1 MNSKYFGNA
10 LDLFKFDLLTYLAT
24 VDTLDILY
32 VGMITKPQPK
42 ELDPKYLIYEIGNK
56 NEKLRLFLEERFTK
70 KPNSDVHEI
79 TEYFKNMNI
88 NFRMFENNGCTPEY
102 FQDNFRESYF
112 ENVSNN
118 LATLK
123 KNTLIY
129 FDPDVGAD
137 IGVTRRFRSN
147 KELYIKGE
155 DLIRVKEKL
164 KPTDFLG
171 YFQHLGNTHYSID
184 KRIRDIKD
192 VFGEYSLI
200 VGYSRIQASIVLL
213 MNDKKQ
219 FEDKREKVKSYFK
232 NYGDLE
238 HTEKIIIE

>member
-1 MNSKYFGNA
+1 MRQTDWSRQTGHK
-10 LDLFKFDLLTYLAT
+10 
-24 VDTLDILY
+24 
-32 VGMITKPQPK
+32 
-42 ELDPKYLIYEIGNK
+42 
-56 NEKLRLFLEERFTK
+56 
-70 KPNSDVHEI
+70 
-79 TEYFKNMNI
+79 
-88 NFRMFENNGCTPEY
+88 PEY